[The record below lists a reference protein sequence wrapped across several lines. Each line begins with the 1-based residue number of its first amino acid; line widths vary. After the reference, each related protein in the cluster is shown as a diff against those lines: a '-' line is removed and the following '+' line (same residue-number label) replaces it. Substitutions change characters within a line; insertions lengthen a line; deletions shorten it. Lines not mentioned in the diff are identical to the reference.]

1 MSFFDSF
8 KSRKNQPN
16 TVEIR
21 HINLSSRG
29 IEVDGELLDV
39 PVHIFAAKRLLGKP
53 RAERFRTGQYAKQVL
68 ERRFGKGTVK
78 RRVNY
83 AWDKLG
89 IYCYTLDG
97 KVINTFGIRLSTEG
111 KYYRQYPISVFK
123 GTLTIEGKPWTEVIK
138 DAADKVT
145 CCHYHA
151 GGYFIKIDYNEL
163 REKSK
168 TREKKDYVRVEFG
181 LP

>member
-1 MSFFDSF
+1 MSFFDLF
-8 KSRKNQPN
+8 KSRKNQSN

-21 HINLSSRG
+21 HINLTSRG

-39 PVHIFAAKRLLGKP
+39 PVHIVTAKRLLGKP
-53 RAERFRTGQYAKQVL
+53 RAERFRTGKYAKQVL
-68 ERRFGKGTVK
+68 EKRFGKGTVK

-83 AWDKLG
+83 AWDNLG

-97 KVINTFGIRLSTEG
+97 KVIYDFGIRLSTEG

-123 GTLTIEGKPWTEVIK
+123 GTLTIEGRPWTEVIK
-138 DAADKVT
+138 DASDEVT
-145 CCHYHA
+145 CCHYYV

-163 REKSK
+163 LEDSEELK
-168 TREKKDYVRVEFG
+168 EKDYVRVEFG